1 MFLMADSRHDD
12 SHATTDNYLLP
23 ILPVQGPTRE
33 EVENHPPA
41 MRELAEEIG
50 KHSPANVSVEEIM
63 DDIRRT
69 L

>member
-1 MFLMADSRHDD
+1 MADSSHDD
-12 SHATTDNYLLP
+12 PPATTGEDLLP
-23 ILPVQGPTRE
+23 ILTVQGPTRKE
-33 EVENHPPA
+33 IENHLTA